1 MFNQIAS
8 EVGVPPSE
16 LKNLVL
22 LLGFAIVS
30 GIGMYVVRGS
40 IPHLT
45 FDYDLRALQF
55 SLAYVLLGL
64 LPILFFRS
72 IGTEGKAI
80 SIFLITSIVIGLT
93 AQPRIDMINLVILFL
108 VMLGG
113 FTYYGVYA
121 NASNVELILIVSIII
136 LQGYAFAMY
145 YMWEAFQLTDDIRLT
160 GLTMLYLTGSLLVI
174 SKMLSAEYKKAKAGK
189 GYNP

>member
-1 MFNQIAS
+1 MINQIAS

-16 LKNLVL
+16 LRNLVL
-22 LLGFAIVS
+22 LIGFAIVS

-40 IPHLT
+40 IPYLT
-45 FDYDLRALQF
+45 FGYDLRALQF
-55 SLAYVLLGL
+55 SLAYVLLGI

-80 SIFLITSIVIGLT
+80 SIFLIISIIIGLT
-93 AQPRIDMINLVILFL
+93 AQPRIDMINFVILFL

-121 NASNVELILIVSIII
+121 DASNVELLLAVGIII
-136 LQGYAFAMY
+136 FQGYAFSMY
-145 YMWEAFQLTDDIRLT
+145 YMWEAFQLTGDLRLT
-160 GLTMLYLTGSLLVI
+160 GLTMLYLTGALLVI
-174 SKMLSAEYKKAKAGK
+174 GKMLSAEYEKASAGK
-189 GYNP
+189 GYSP